1 MNHWALWEDVETQF
15 LHLVENVL
23 EGDGCS
29 EGSGQSYQ
37 FRLSAAQSDL
47 PLHGAL
53 PQEWNSGVGDDVAMS
68 GPGCV
73 NVLACK
79 LGVPSSSKVGIH
91 MDLQALGWVRG
102 QDDALVPGAKEVPA
116 QPLHCCPMFNL
127 WGGAEAC

>member
-1 MNHWALWEDVETQF
+1 M
-15 LHLVENVL
+15 
-23 EGDGCS
+23 
-29 EGSGQSYQ
+29 
-37 FRLSAAQSDL
+37 
-47 PLHGAL
+47 HGAL

-102 QDDALVPGAKEVPA
+102 QDDAPVEGTDKG
-116 QPLHCCPMFNL
+116 
-127 WGGAEAC
+127 GGALDEDSLRALENVNRQATQLLEAARPKKRRKTGGH